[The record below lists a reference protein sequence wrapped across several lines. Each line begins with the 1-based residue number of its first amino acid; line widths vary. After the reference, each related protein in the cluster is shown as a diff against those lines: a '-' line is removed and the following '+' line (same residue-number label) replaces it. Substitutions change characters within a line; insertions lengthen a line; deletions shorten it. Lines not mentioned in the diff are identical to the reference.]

1 MMDALQGASPFTDN
15 KKKEVKAPPPQV
27 DLLAIASL
35 QCFCIFF
42 QGGFSG
48 KENLF
53 FMIC

>member
-1 MMDALQGASPFTDN
+1 MLCKEHLLSQIT